1 MNAGAYAQGP
11 MSGGSGLVVVRYLKT
26 AVA

>member
-11 MSGGSGLVVVRYLKT
+11 KTGGSGLVVVRYLKT